1 MRARLTLILEV
12 GTGPNRLLRVGL
24 AAIAIVIIGW
34 SLLNHLLFVYPF
46 SVDLEIPLRAAQR
59 WQDGGAPY
67 LSSAFASPPGPTQP
81 FLYPPFTLLL
91 FEALLDVPR
100 SALQLVWLAACF
112 GAAVAAIRRLAIPW
126 LWVPFVLAWS
136 PFAEPII
143 GGNVQVV
150 LFLAFVVMFWR
161 RTPPVAPFVPVERDV
176 ADPATSAAGLGVL
189 AAAIGAFKA
198 SQVQPWL
205 FLVHHRP
212 VAAAIAAGIV
222 VAIAAITLPLTGVDL
237 WFEWLRQLGRATD
250 PAWDLGGIAL
260 GRFTPAGVGL
270 AVTIA
275 TSLAVLLLPNRP
287 GAAAWIGVLSVWGT
301 PSLHPFGLL
310 FLVPAMLLI
319 RRELALIA
327 ATLIAT
333 TTYQGSW
340 AGIVLV
346 SVALLAGLRYP
357 AVLEPRSLGDP
368 DAIPIPA
375 PTPA

>member
-1 MRARLTLILEV
+1 MRARLAIILEV

-24 AAIAIVIIGW
+24 AGIAVAIIGW
-34 SLLNHLLFVYPF
+34 SLLNHLMFVYPF

-59 WQDGGAPY
+59 WQDGGQPY
-67 LSSAFASPPGPTQP
+67 LASAFSSPPGPTQP
-81 FLYPPFTLLL
+81 FLYPPFSLPL
-91 FEALLDVPR
+91 FTALLAAPKTP
-100 SALQLVWLAACF
+100 LQLLWLAACF

-150 LFLAFVVMFWR
+150 LFLAFVTMFWR
-161 RTPPVAPFVPVERDV
+161 RARPIGPFRPVERDV
-176 ADPATSAAGLGVL
+176 TDPATPAAGLGAL
-189 AAAIGAFKA
+189 SAAIGAFKA

-212 VAAAIAAGIV
+212 AAAAVGAGIV
-222 VAIAAITLPLTGVDL
+222 VVAVAVALPLTGVDL

-250 PAWDLGGIAL
+250 PTWDLGGIAL

-270 AVTIA
+270 VVTVA

-287 GAAAWIGVLSVWGT
+287 GAAAWIGVLAVWGT

-357 AVLEPRSLGDP
+357 GVLEPPP
-368 DAIPIPA
+368 DLEAIRPVAMSPA
-375 PTPA
+375 